1 MLLGSTG
8 YVTQKKAS
16 TAPPPAM
23 PSEPEVSAE
32 VEEVIGVS
40 EEVATTTET
49 TSEIDASDFEVSE
62 PVDWGLVI

>member
-1 MLLGSTG
+1 
-8 YVTQKKAS
+8 
-16 TAPPPAM
+16 M